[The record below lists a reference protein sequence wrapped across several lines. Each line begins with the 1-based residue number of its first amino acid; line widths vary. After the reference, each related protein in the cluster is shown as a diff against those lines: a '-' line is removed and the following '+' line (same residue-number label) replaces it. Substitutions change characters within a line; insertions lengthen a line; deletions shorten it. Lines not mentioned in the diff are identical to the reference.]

1 MLLKQKHLKT
11 LSFMSFLRLKF
22 FNKNFVIN
30 GNTKNNSPSRVWV
43 VININCHF
51 SLKAPIEAVDSMGD
65 KLIFETTNFF

>member
-30 GNTKNNSPSRVWV
+30 GNTKNNSPSRV
-43 VININCHF
+43 
-51 SLKAPIEAVDSMGD
+51 
-65 KLIFETTNFF
+65 